1 MSLDV
6 ARGRCRQ
13 RDSPCGDIKVW
24 DHEGKLSAALTTLV
38 PMVTMEGK

>member
-24 DHEGKLSAALTTLV
+24 DQRDSPRGDTHGGEL
-38 PMVTMEGK
+38 